1 MPSRP
6 SVAGT
11 LGAMASTSSR
21 RLEDLSGPEITERI
35 TESSVIVQ
43 PIGAVEQHGPHLPL
57 AVDHVI
63 AHEAAAA
70 LVAEH
75 GDACDLWLLPTLSV
89 SKSNEHAWSP
99 GTLWLSAETL
109 LAVLRDI
116 GRCVASTKARRLVFL
131 NAHGGNSSLL
141 NVACREVRLQYGLM
155 TFLVHP
161 FVPPDQGGASPP
173 AELGM
178 GIHGGHRETSVF
190 MHLRPHLVH
199 LERAERAVPDGLAAN
214 RHVRFG
220 GLASFG
226 WLSNDFGPDGHI
238 GDPTG
243 ANTEEGKLLFE
254 TAVALLGEQMAEIA
268 AFDFGRGTG

>member
-1 MPSRP
+1 MPSQP

-11 LGAMASTSSR
+11 LGAMTSTSSR
-21 RLEDLSGPEITERI
+21 RLEDLSGPEIADRI
-35 TESSVIVQ
+35 TESSVMVQ

-116 GRCVASTKARRLVFL
+116 GRCVAATRAQRLVFL
-131 NAHGGNSSLL
+131 NGHGGNSSLL
-141 NVACREVRLQYGLM
+141 NVACREVRLQHGLM

-161 FVPPDQGGASPP
+161 FVPPDQGGASPQ

-199 LERAERAVPDGLAAN
+199 LERAKRAVPDGLAAN

-220 GLASFG
+220 GLTSFG

-243 ANTEEGKLLFE
+243 ANEEEGKLLFE
-254 TAVALLGEQMAEIA
+254 TAIALLGEQMAEIA
-268 AFDFGRGTG
+268 AFDFGRGAG